1 MLRQL
6 KNKKQFEKDYVLRA
20 YDEAIDTL
28 EKGDQHK
35 VMYPLKC
42 IDR

>member
-28 EKGDQHK
+28 EKGD
-35 VMYPLKC
+35 
-42 IDR
+42 